1 MDKSLKIYVAFLV
14 LLLSVIVIID
24 INAPKPINWTP
35 TYSLSDKNPL
45 GMYVFNEEIDSLLK
59 DRKIKKINI
68 TPYEYLEPLYDYDSL
83 VNTYEA
89 KGTFLIINGFSVLD
103 SESITELFYF
113 ADHGN
118 DVFISMKSFP
128 DQLLDSL
135 KIAIGTDFEY
145 TDKSKLWV
153 VNPELGEAKYPLK
166 EGIGNTYFSKIDT
179 LNTTVLGY
187 QGNKDKNINFI
198 KVPYKNGN
206 FYLHSQPAA
215 FTNFHLLKD
224 NHSEYASKVLSYL
237 PKQDV
242 YWYTKDIYGNSIS
255 QSPLRFIFSQPAL
268 KSAWYLLLLGFVVFI
283 IFNAKRKQRIV
294 PIIKPLENTT
304 IDFTKTIG
312 NLYFQEG
319 NHDNIMDKKIIYFLD
334 KIRQDYLLD
343 TNILDD
349 QFIKKLQL
357 KTGKNL
363 EDIKRVVYLINHHRK
378 GNFES
383 VESDLI
389 ELNSIIEKITN

>member
-153 VNPELGEAKYPLK
+153 ANPELGEAKYPLK